1 VLWMY
6 AGRISLTGHESVC
19 RLRVKT
25 SSWPLTLPNASTTS
39 LDSSILKVLIMIMIV
54 MTVIK
59 IHRGFLGITEKF
71 VFAEVVAA
79 YQHIADGVTLFSY
92 MCSLCSDKV

>member
-1 VLWMY
+1 
-6 AGRISLTGHESVC
+6 
-19 RLRVKT
+19 
-25 SSWPLTLPNASTTS
+25 
-39 LDSSILKVLIMIMIV
+39 MIMIV